1 MNGTLPAAC
10 PQSVPLPDLVLAL
23 TPPLPAGPPAPPA
36 RLMTVTE
43 LLRELR
49 AGRSD
54 ALERLFS
61 LVYDELQRIARR
73 HLARESGAE
82 ALESADLVHEAFL
95 RLVDPARVEWQDQ
108 HHFYALASRA
118 MRQILIDLA
127 RRRRAARRGG
137 GWRRVELDDPPAVEE
152 RTELRLE
159 VAQALARLARRNE
172 RLGRVVECRF
182 FGVLSELEMARA
194 LGVSERTVRRDW
206 RQAKAWLRRELAE

>member
-1 MNGTLPAAC
+1 MNGPLPAAC

-23 TPPLPAGPPAPPA
+23 TPPLPAGPPAPP
-36 RLMTVTE
+36 TTITE
-43 LLRELR
+43 LLLELR

-54 ALERLFS
+54 ALERLFP

-95 RLVDPARVEWQDQ
+95 RLVDPARTSYQDQ

-137 GWRRVELDDPPAVEE
+137 GWRRVELDDVRAADEG
-152 RTELRLE
+152 TELRLE
-159 VAQALARLARRNE
+159 IAQALARLARRNE
-172 RLGRVVECRF
+172 RLGRVVVCRF
-182 FGVLSELEMARA
+182 FGGLSELEMARA
-194 LGVSERTVRRDW
+194 LGVTERTVRRDW
-206 RQAKAWLRRELAE
+206 RKAKAWLRRELAE